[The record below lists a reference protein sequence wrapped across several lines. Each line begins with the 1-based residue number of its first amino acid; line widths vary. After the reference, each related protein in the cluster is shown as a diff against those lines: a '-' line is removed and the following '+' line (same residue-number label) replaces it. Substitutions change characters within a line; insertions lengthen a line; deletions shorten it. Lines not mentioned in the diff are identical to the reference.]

1 MARRLKALRN
11 SKGLSHNDLKNE
23 LQHKYKIQISRASLL
38 NYEIDDEFHSKAN
51 ALANLKMNAEYLNCF
66 ADFYGVSTDF
76 LLCRT
81 TVMTSDAN
89 MRAVSEYTRLPV
101 GTLNTILRICSTDSG
116 FTLFCLLLKTRGF
129 CDMLDSL
136 SAYLMLIPEKD
147 KYVNINLLEDLN
159 NYVEK
164 ASNGSIHAVPAKL
177 EQDITLF
184 NAQRHIARA
193 AEEIATLLK
202 DMKKELKDNSSV
214 DE

>member
-1 MARRLKALRN
+1 
-11 SKGLSHNDLKNE
+11 
-23 LQHKYKIQISRASLL
+23 
-38 NYEIDDEFHSKAN
+38 
-51 ALANLKMNAEYLNCF
+51 
-66 ADFYGVSTDF
+66 
-76 LLCRT
+76 
-81 TVMTSDAN
+81 
-89 MRAVSEYTRLPV
+89 
-101 GTLNTILRICSTDSG
+101 
-116 FTLFCLLLKTRGF
+116 
-129 CDMLDSL
+129 MLDSL